1 MTSSCVSDDARQ
13 KSEKKPAGRFL
24 PAVEIA
30 FVSHRVDNSV
40 AGGVACGN
48 GHTADDG

>member
-1 MTSSCVSDDARQ
+1 MTSSCVSDDASQ

-48 GHTADDG
+48 GHAADDG